1 MVVKFYLFRIKIT
14 SVKNVI
20 IYIYYGARIFFNEC
34 KLRQL

>member
-14 SVKNVI
+14 SVKNAI
-20 IYIYYGARIFFNEC
+20 TYAYYDVRIFFNEC